1 MDDDLC
7 EMTTRTLRVFLV
19 DDHEMVRNGV
29 RALLDAEPDITV
41 VGEAGDAEAAIGRIV
56 IAEPDVAVL
65 DVNLP
70 DRSGIEICREL
81 RERCPTVR
89 SLMLTSFGEDEALFD
104 AVLAGAA
111 GFVMKHVRGL
121 DLVTCVRKVGRGESL
136 IDHAAA
142 DHLRSRVAH
151 GDFDPVISGLTPQE
165 RRILELLAGGLT
177 NRDIAHELFLADKS
191 VKNYVSSLLMKL
203 GMSRR
208 SEAAAYP
215 ARLDERRRSYVH
227 SMTDLVPVRY

>member
-1 MDDDLC
+1 MD
-7 EMTTRTLRVFLV
+7 ENRTVTVFLV
-19 DDHEMVRNGV
+19 DDHEMVRDGV
-29 RALLDAEPDITV
+29 RALLDAEPDIVV
-41 VGEAGDAEAAIGRIV
+41 VGEAGDADAAIGRIV
-56 IAEPDVAVL
+56 IAEPDVALL

-81 RERCPTVR
+81 TERAPGVR

-104 AVLAGAA
+104 AIVAGAA
-111 GFVMKHVRGL
+111 GYVMKHVRGL
-121 DLVTCVRKVGRGESL
+121 DLVECVRRVARGESL

-142 DHLRSRVAH
+142 DHLRRRVAE
-151 GDFDPVISGLTPQE
+151 GDFDPAVTALTPQE
-165 RRILELLAGGLT
+165 RRILDLLAGGLT
-177 NRDIAHELFLADKS
+177 NRNIADELFLSDKT

-208 SEAAAYP
+208 SEAAAYA

-227 SMTDLVPVRY
+227 SMSDLVPIRY

>member
-1 MDDDLC
+1 M
-7 EMTTRTLRVFLV
+7 ESSQNPRVTVFLV
-19 DDHEMVRNGV
+19 DDHEMVRDGV
-29 RALLDAEPDITV
+29 RALLDSEPDISV

-56 IAEPDVAVL
+56 IAEPDVAIL

-81 RERCPTVR
+81 VERCPDVR

-104 AVLAGAA
+104 AIVAGAA
-111 GFVMKHVRGL
+111 GYVMKHVRGL
-121 DLVTCVRKVGRGESL
+121 DLVECVRAVARGESL
-136 IDHAAA
+136 IDHASA
-142 DHLRSRVAH
+142 DHLRARVAD
-151 GDFDPVISGLTPQE
+151 GDFDPAIASLTPQE
-165 RRILELLAGGLT
+165 RRILDLLAGGLT
-177 NRDIAHELFLADKS
+177 NRDIAEELFLSDKT

-208 SEAAAYP
+208 SEAAAYA

-227 SMTDLVPVRY
+227 SMSDLVPIRF

>member
-1 MDDDLC
+1 MD
-7 EMTTRTLRVFLV
+7 EGRTITVFLV
-19 DDHEMVRNGV
+19 DDHEMVRDGV

-56 IAEPDVAVL
+56 IARPDVALL

-70 DRSGIEICREL
+70 DRSGIEVCREL
-81 RERCPTVR
+81 AERCPDVK
-89 SLMLTSFGEDEALFD
+89 SLMLTSFGEGEALFD
-104 AVLAGAA
+104 AIVAGAA
-111 GFVMKHVRGL
+111 GYVMKHVRGL
-121 DLVTCVRKVGRGESL
+121 DLVECVRKVAQGESL

-142 DHLRSRVAH
+142 AHLRERVAA
-151 GDFDPVISGLTPQE
+151 GEFDPAISALTPQE
-165 RRILELLAGGLT
+165 RRILDLLAGGLT
-177 NRDIAHELFLADKS
+177 NRDIAEELFLSDKT

-208 SEAAAYP
+208 SEAAAYA

-227 SMTDLVPVRY
+227 SMSDLAPVRY

>member
-1 MDDDLC
+1 M
-7 EMTTRTLRVFLV
+7 ESSPNPHITVFLV
-19 DDHEMVRNGV
+19 DDHEMVRDGV
-29 RALLDAEPDITV
+29 RALLDTEPDISV

-56 IAEPDVAVL
+56 ISEPDVAIL

-70 DRSGIEICREL
+70 DRSGIEICRDL
-81 RERCPTVR
+81 AERCPDVR

-104 AVLAGAA
+104 AIVAGAA
-111 GFVMKHVRGL
+111 GYVMKHVRGL
-121 DLVTCVRKVGRGESL
+121 DLVECVRAVARGESL

-142 DHLRSRVAH
+142 DHLRERVAD
-151 GDFDPVISGLTPQE
+151 GDFDPAIASLTPQE
-165 RRILELLAGGLT
+165 RKILDLLAGGLT
-177 NRDIAHELFLADKS
+177 NRDIAEELFLSDKT

-208 SEAAAYP
+208 SEAAAYA

-227 SMTDLVPVRY
+227 SMTDLVPIRF

>member
-1 MDDDLC
+1 M
-7 EMTTRTLRVFLV
+7 ESSQNPRITVFLV
-19 DDHEMVRNGV
+19 DDHEMVRDGV
-29 RALLDAEPDITV
+29 RALLDTEPDISV

-56 IAEPDVAVL
+56 IAEPDVAIL

-81 RERCPTVR
+81 AERCPDVR

-104 AVLAGAA
+104 AIVAGAA
-111 GFVMKHVRGL
+111 GYVMKHVRGL
-121 DLVTCVRKVGRGESL
+121 DLVECVRAVARGESL
-136 IDHAAA
+136 IDHASA
-142 DHLRSRVAH
+142 DHLRARVAE
-151 GDFDPVISGLTPQE
+151 GDFDPAIASLTPQE
-165 RRILELLAGGLT
+165 RRILDLLAGGLT
-177 NRDIAHELFLADKS
+177 NRDIAEELFLSDKT

-208 SEAAAYP
+208 SEAAAYA

-227 SMTDLVPVRY
+227 SMTDLVPVRF

>member
-1 MDDDLC
+1 M
-7 EMTTRTLRVFLV
+7 ESTQNPRVTVFLV
-19 DDHEMVRNGV
+19 DDHEMVRDGV
-29 RALLDAEPDITV
+29 RALLDSEPDISV

-56 IAEPDVAVL
+56 IAEPDVAIL

-81 RERCPTVR
+81 VERCPDVR

-104 AVLAGAA
+104 AIVAGAA
-111 GFVMKHVRGL
+111 GYVMKHVRGL
-121 DLVTCVRKVGRGESL
+121 DLVECVRAVARGESL
-136 IDHAAA
+136 IDHASA
-142 DHLRSRVAH
+142 DHLRARVAD
-151 GDFDPVISGLTPQE
+151 GDFDPAIASLTPQE
-165 RRILELLAGGLT
+165 RRILDLLAGGLT
-177 NRDIAHELFLADKS
+177 NRDIAEELFLSDKT

-208 SEAAAYP
+208 SEAAAYA

-227 SMTDLVPVRY
+227 SMTDLVPIRF

>member
-1 MDDDLC
+1 MD
-7 EMTTRTLRVFLV
+7 ETRTLTVFLV
-19 DDHEMVRNGV
+19 DDHAMVRDGV
-29 RALLDAEPDITV
+29 RALLDAEPDIAV
-41 VGEAGDAEAAIGRIV
+41 VGEAGDADAAIGRIV

-65 DVNLP
+65 DINLP

-81 RERCPTVR
+81 SDRCPSVK

-104 AVLAGAA
+104 AIVAGAA
-111 GFVMKHVRGL
+111 GYVMKHVRGL
-121 DLVTCVRKVGRGESL
+121 DLIECVRKVAHGESL

-142 DHLRSRVAH
+142 EHLRQRVAD
-151 GDFDPVISGLTPQE
+151 GDFDPSIGALTPQE
-165 RRILELLAGGLT
+165 RRILDLLAGGLT
-177 NRDIAHELFLADKS
+177 NRDIADELFLSDKT

-208 SEAAAYP
+208 SEAAAYA
-215 ARLDERRRSYVH
+215 ARLDERRRSYVR